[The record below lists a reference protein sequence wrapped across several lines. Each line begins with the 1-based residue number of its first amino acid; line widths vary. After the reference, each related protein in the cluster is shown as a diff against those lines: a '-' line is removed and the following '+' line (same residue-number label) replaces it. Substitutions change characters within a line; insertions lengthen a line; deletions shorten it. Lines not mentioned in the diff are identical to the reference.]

1 MAINRFVPII
11 WTSALMSSLKK
22 SLVYA
27 DLCNT
32 DYEGEIQAAGN
43 TVKITSISRPTIN
56 SYTRNSNITYEE
68 LTDAQR
74 SLVVDQE
81 KYWAVTVDDVD
92 KAQAKADVVSEAMSE
107 AAYALADTIDQYIA
121 ALYTQAQ
128 TANRLGTVSVT
139 TADLAYTQIRLMKL
153 KLDQAN
159 VPQEGRWFTCPPWYH
174 SLLLENQKFVSYMNS
189 QSTEPL
195 YNGRVGR
202 ALGFDIRVSNNAPL
216 VTGDDYAVMAGT
228 NRAITFARQLTKTE
242 AGRSEQRI
250 GDWMR
255 GIAVYGAKV
264 IRPEGIATMVAS
276 MT

>member
-32 DYEGEIQAAGN
+32 DYEGEIQSAGN

-56 SYTRNSNITYEE
+56 SYTRNSNINYEE

-128 TANRLGTVSVT
+128 TANRLGTVAVT
-139 TADLAYTQIRLMKL
+139 NTDIAYTQIRLLKL
-153 KLDQAN
+153 RLDQAN
-159 VPQEGRWFTCPPWYH
+159 VPQEGRWLVCPPWYH

-189 QSTEPL
+189 QTTEPL
-195 YNGRVGR
+195 YNGQVGR

-255 GIAVYGAKV
+255 GIAVYGSKV

>member
-1 MAINRFVPII
+1 MSIQRFVPIV

-27 DLCNT
+27 DLCNK
-32 DYEGEIQAAGN
+32 DYEGEIQSAGN

-56 SYTRNSNITYEE
+56 TYTRNTDITYEE

-92 KAQAKADVVSEAMSE
+92 AAQAKASVVSEAMDE
-107 AAYALADTIDQYIA
+107 AAYGMADTIDQYVA
-121 ALYTQAQ
+121 AMYTQAQ
-128 TANRLGTVSVT
+128 TANRVGTVSVT
-139 TADLAYTQIRLMKL
+139 TGDLAYTQIRMLKL

-159 VPQEGRWFTCPPWYH
+159 VPQEGRWLICPPWYH
-174 SLLLENQKFVSYMNS
+174 SLLLENQKFTSFMNS
-189 QSTEPL
+189 QTTEPL

-202 ALGFDIRVSNNAPL
+202 ALGFDIRQSNNAPI
-216 VTGDDYAVMAGT
+216 VTGDDYVVMAGT
-228 NRAITFARQLTKTE
+228 SRAVTLARQLVKTE
-242 AGRSEQRI
+242 AGRSEKRI

-255 GIAVYGAKV
+255 GINVYGAKV
-264 IRPEGIATMVAS
+264 IRPEGIATLYAS
-276 MT
+276 VT

>member
-1 MAINRFVPII
+1 MAITRFVPVV

-32 DYEGEIQAAGN
+32 DYEGEIQSAGN
-43 TVKITSISRPTIN
+43 TVKITSISRPTIQ
-56 SYTRNSNITYEE
+56 SYTRNSDIVYEE

-74 SLVVDQE
+74 TLVVDQE
-81 KYWAVTVDDVD
+81 RYWGVTVDDVD
-92 KAQAKADVVSEAMSE
+92 KVQAKADVVSEAMSE

-121 ALYTQAQ
+121 AMYTQAQ

-139 TADLAYTQIRLMKL
+139 SADLAYTQIRLLKL
-153 KLDQAN
+153 KLDLAN
-159 VPQEGRWFTCPPWYH
+159 VPQEQRWLVCPPWFH
-174 SLLLENQKFVSYMNS
+174 SLLLENPKFVSYMNS
-189 QSTEPL
+189 QSTDPL
-195 YNGRVGR
+195 YNGKVGR

-216 VTGDDYAVMAGT
+216 VTGDDYAVIAGT

-242 AGRSEQRI
+242 AGRSEKRI

-255 GIAVYGAKV
+255 GVAVYGGKV
-264 IRPEGIATMVAS
+264 IRPEGIATLVAS